1 MLDNG
6 SETLRIWNIQHPQLP
21 AMGEKKLHP
30 LMFLRSN
37 TKIWKWNEIKHLCIL
52 MCQQQFTLKE
62 NISDVNQC
70 LIDCHHENRTQA
82 RFSASRRRPTG
93 NVWARAARDTL
104 GAGRWQLMRFFLP
117 SMPNRILYF
126 FLTKKRNDIK
136 CPICLLI
143 LSLPFSI
150 SLHTSLSLSFFRVFH
165 SFSISLNYSSLA
177 LSLFVDF
184 LHLSLS

>member
-1 MLDNG
+1 MC
-6 SETLRIWNIQHPQLP
+6 
-21 AMGEKKLHP
+21 EKKLHP

-126 FLTKKRNDIK
+126 FFNKTEKRYKMSN
-136 CPICLLI
+136 
-143 LSLPFSI
+143 LSPYPLSPFLDFSSYLPLALF
-150 SLHTSLSLSFFRVFH
+150 LS
-165 SFSISLNYSSLA
+165 SFSLIFYIS
-177 LSLFVDF
+177 
-184 LHLSLS
+184 